1 MSAASDWSA
10 RWPIAV
16 GVVGVAILIGGF
28 GIWAGFANLA
38 GAIIAQGQVEVDQNR
53 QVVQHPDGGVVEAI
67 LVAEGAHVAAGD
79 TLLTL
84 DPTLQTSQLVITENQ
99 LFELMARRGR
109 LEAERDDRSDIS
121 FDPILQEL
129 AQSRPIAAE
138 LMEGQ
143 TRLLAARAETADNEI
158 RQLGK
163 RRDQISD
170 QIKGIEAQ
178 QGSMNQQRDLIAQER
193 VTQQSLLDKGLT
205 QVSRLLALRREEARL
220 GGTLGE
226 LTAQKAQAE
235 GRVTEIGIERL
246 RLGATRREQAITT
259 LRELQYRELELH
271 EKRAALQEQIKR
283 LEIVAPVSGVV
294 YGLQVFAPRS
304 VLRAADPILFI
315 VPQDRPLIITAQ
327 VPITDIDLLHPGQ
340 AVILRFSALDQR
352 KTPELTGQVMQISA
366 DSFRDESTGTS
377 YYRARITLSDK
388 ERRRLPDDTTLVPGM
403 PVEAFFRTSDMT
415 PMAYLVK
422 PLSDYFARAFRG

>member
-1 MSAASDWSA
+1 MSAASEWSA

-16 GVVGVAILIGGF
+16 GVIGVAILIGGF

-38 GAIIAQGQVEVDQNR
+38 GAIIAKGQVEVDQNR

-158 RQLGK
+158 QQLGK

-178 QGSMNQQRDLIAQER
+178 QASMNQQRDLVAQER

-235 GRVTEIGIERL
+235 GRVTEIEIERL

-259 LRELQYRELELH
+259 LRDLQYRELELH
-271 EKRAALQEQIKR
+271 EKRAALQEQLKR

-340 AVILRFSALDQR
+340 DVILRFSALDQR

-366 DSFRDESTGTS
+366 DAFRDEGTATS

>member
-28 GIWAGFANLA
+28 GIWAGFTNLA